1 MRALWTAATGMK
13 SQQLSIDLIANNM
26 ANVNT
31 VGYKKQQ
38 MQFKDL
44 LYANIRQNHLVEGQ
58 GSPVQLQMGHGVM
71 PTSTAR
77 LFSQGNLEATDNP
90 LDVAIDGEGFFVVE
104 GPDGRPYYTRDGAF
118 KLSVDG
124 EESALVTSDGY
135 FLMSEFDDLIIIGE
149 GMSDLT
155 ISTAG
160 VVTARNQDDEIE
172 ELGTLKMVRFI
183 NPQGLEARGQN
194 LFSQTVASGD
204 EIPMEGETRTSMVR
218 QNYLEMSNV
227 QIVDEMVRM
236 ITAQRAYET
245 SSRVI
250 QTSDEMM
257 GMANNLRR

>member
-31 VGYKKQQ
+31 VGFKKQQ
-38 MQFKDL
+38 MQFQDL

-77 LFSQGNLEATDNP
+77 LFSQGNLEATDSP
-90 LDVAIDGEGFFVVE
+90 LDVAIDGDGFFVVQ
-104 GPDGRPYYTRDGAF
+104 GPGGRSFYTRDGAF

-124 EESALVTSDGY
+124 EESALVTSGGY
-135 FLMSEFDDLIIIGE
+135 FVMSEFDDLIIIGE
-149 GMSDLT
+149 GMSNLS
-155 ISTAG
+155 ISAAG
-160 VVTARNQDDEIE
+160 VVSALNQDGETE
-172 ELGTLKMVRFI
+172 ELGTLKLARFI

-194 LFSQTVASGD
+194 LFVQTAASGV
-204 EIPMEGETRTSMVR
+204 EIPMEGETRTSLLR
-218 QNYLEMSNV
+218 QHYLEMSNV
-227 QIVDEMVRM
+227 SIVDEMVRM

-245 SSRVI
+245 NSRVI
-250 QTSDEMM
+250 QTADEMM

>member
-31 VGYKKQQ
+31 SGYKKQQ

-77 LFSQGNLEATDNP
+77 LFTQGNLEATDNP

-104 GPDGRPYYTRDGAF
+104 GPDGTPYYTRDGAF

-135 FLMSEFDDLIIIGE
+135 FVMSEFDDLIIIGE

-155 ISTAG
+155 ISSGGA
-160 VVTARNQDDEIE
+160 VTARNQDDEIE
-172 ELGTLKMVRFI
+172 ELGILKMSRFI
-183 NPQGLEARGQN
+183 NPQGLEAKGQN
-194 LFSQTVASGD
+194 LFAQTVASGE
-204 EIPMEGETRTSMVR
+204 EIPMEGEERTSMVR
-218 QNYLEMSNV
+218 QNYLETSNV